1 MHRLLLDSREK
12 QKKEVILL
20 SRTKSNER
28 STPRDVKDKISKIL
42 SKQRLCADGSF
53 TTSREIASRT
63 GWTRDASA
71 KKLKSVIDFFGVVRL
86 EYLQNDEKYNEFI
99 ELKKKAQNHQTSV

>member
-1 MHRLLLDSREK
+1 
-12 QKKEVILL
+12 LL
-20 SRTKSNER
+20 SRGNSNER
-28 STPRDVKDKISKIL
+28 STPREVKDKISKIL
-42 SKQRLCADGSF
+42 SKQRLCDDGSF
-53 TTSREIASRT
+53 TTSREIATRT

-71 KKLKSVIDFFGVVRL
+71 KKLKMVIDFFGVVHL

>member
-1 MHRLLLDSREK
+1 L
-12 QKKEVILL
+12 I

-28 STPRDVKDKISKIL
+28 STPREVKDKISKVL
-42 SKQRLCADGSF
+42 SKQRLCSDGSF

-63 GWTRDASA
+63 GWTRDGSA
-71 KKLKSVIDFFGVVRL
+71 KKLKSVIEFFGVVHL
-86 EYLQNDEKYNEFI
+86 EYLQNDQKYNEFI